1 MSENA
6 KGEER
11 FAHKVPPRLSGV
23 CYETEFHICFEGRQL
38 SRKLQHKAAQ
48 KKRKENTQ
56 SSLIQRFRD
65 RCTDALFQLPNVGFL
80 KKISNKLLTHSG
92 RSVFPF
98 LRF

>member
-1 MSENA
+1 MSESA

-11 FAHKVPPRLSGV
+11 VAHKVPPRLSGV
-23 CYETEFHICFEGRQL
+23 CYETEFHICCESRRL

-48 KKRKENTQ
+48 KKEKGYKGSGEDAPMLHL
-56 SSLIQRFRD
+56 SSTSKCGIF
-65 RCTDALFQLPNVGFL
+65 
-80 KKISNKLLTHSG
+80 KKISNKLLTHSF